1 MSAVSKPTL
10 KTLLVVAIGPNGT
23 IKDIENLTDQFLTC
37 TVQSSIFSNEVKC
50 DISLTESK
58 GSLTRF
64 NKIGYQGQEF
74 VILEFTDGTD
84 TKLDYLLS
92 MQFWVYSVEG
102 IRIEPGMESS
112 SMVLRCKTKE
122 SLISINEHVNQ
133 FFHSSYNQSIR
144 GIFNTKIKNSSIMKN
159 VFDKKYSHG
168 ISFKTPSYNG
178 PYGPYMHPQKFI
190 IPGLTA
196 FGAINFCNRRN
207 YNESGFDAS
216 NGSTYVF
223 YAGWNHGFHYKSIE
237 DIVTSKPIAK
247 LHMSAQPEDTQSSEG
262 SMGRILKFD
271 NLHLPDQE
279 ENLRTGAY
287 NNKVRAV
294 DYYGK
299 TYRDHHFALKDRN
312 EEFFFKS
319 LGDADVV
326 DKDWLHMFN
335 NNVNHTELFFKD
347 TTKPF
352 APQSQNFDYGHPA
365 RRFYS
370 SSLFNLRS
378 SALLDGRCDLF
389 ASGLVNITL
398 PEASASEDFGTRA
411 KSKFG
416 GTWLIESVTHVIT
429 YETHQT
435 KLELLK
441 HKPTRA
447 LSGEQDIGK
456 IT

>member
-1 MSAVSKPTL
+1 MAAISKPIL

-37 TVQSSIFSNEVKC
+37 TVQSSIFSNEVTC

-84 TKLDYLLS
+84 LKLDYLLS

-102 IRIEPGMESS
+102 IKIEPGIESS

-122 SLISINEHVNQ
+122 SLISINEPVNQ
-133 FFHSSYNQSIR
+133 FFDSSYNQSIR
-144 GIFNTKIKNSSIMKN
+144 GIFNTKIKNSLMMKN
-159 VFDKKYSHG
+159 VFDKKYTHG

-196 FGAINFCNRRN
+196 FDAIDFCNRRN
-207 YNESGFDAS
+207 YDESGFDAS
-216 NGSTYVF
+216 NGQTYAF

-237 DIVTSKPIAK
+237 DMVTSPDRTQ
-247 LHMSAQPEDTQSSEG
+247 LHMSAQPEDTQSEEG

-271 NLHLPDQE
+271 ELYLPNQE
-279 ENLRTGAY
+279 QNLRMGVY
-287 NNKVRAV
+287 NNKVRSI

-299 TYRDHHFALKDRN
+299 TYRDHHFALKNANYDHY
-312 EEFFFKS
+312 FKS
-319 LGDADVV
+319 LGSDNVLDN
-326 DKDWLHMFN
+326 DWLNMFN

-352 APQSQNFDYGHPA
+352 APQSQNFDSGHPQ
-365 RRFYS
+365 RRFYWAS
-370 SSLFNLRS
+370 CFNLRS

-389 ASGLVNITL
+389 ASGLVNINL
-398 PEASASEDFGTRA
+398 PVASASEDFGTRA

-416 GTWLIESVTHVIT
+416 GDWLIESVTHVIT

-441 HKPTRA
+441 HKATRA
-447 LSGEQDIGK
+447 LSGEQDLGN